1 MLKGETLS
9 QNLRVQRAKL
19 NISRAELSS
28 RSGVNISTIEKL
40 ENGRQQEVNTTMR
53 TIFNLADAL
62 NVKPQELVGWE

>member
-9 QNLRVQRAKL
+9 QNLRIQRAKL

-40 ENGRQQEVNTTMR
+40 ENGRQPEVNTTVR

>member
-1 MLKGETLS
+1 MWKGEILS
-9 QNLRVQRAKL
+9 QNLRAERARL

-53 TIFNLADAL
+53 TIFNLAEAL

>member
-9 QNLRVQRAKL
+9 QNLRIQRAKL

-40 ENGRQQEVNTTMR
+40 ENGRQPEVNTTVK